1 MSVVEAVIQT
11 LSSLKFDS
19 TNAESGDGKSASPD
33 SETLETAEKLRVF
46 YSLPTIAKNMGA
58 EECQTTLIPMLSEL
72 VQKAIGAG
80 DDEVLMV
87 ISQKLPALADVLGSE
102 GEGSVSLIPI
112 ISEILVCVEEVVVA
126 QAAADAFCTI
136 VSKFNADQAEKK
148 ALPLIRKI
156 HEEDLFCASR
166 KVVCKMIIA
175 CYPLVPAKLQSELKY
190 RLIHLSDNE
199 EEVPLVRSAA
209 IQQLVELCRLVGAD
223 IKTELAPIL
232 VGLVADSQR
241 IVRAA
246 CVAPLLEL
254 GRLLSDAKEFE
265 TMIQP
270 CLDKLAEDGSRDT
283 RRALASSM
291 ADLQKVAVTHGGSP
305 RSLHLMMMNLL
316 EDNEVETRRVAAT
329 QLKDFCLASP
339 PEILTDFLL
348 PRLQEHLT
356 MERDERVRSELVCC
370 AVGLLPSVRR
380 EDCLPLVR
388 PILAFLNLNI
398 DQPKQYVFEYFS
410 ELMAL
415 MPASEIQLT
424 LLPSLVNLWQG
435 KNWRVRLGV
444 VQSVPCLFSK
454 LPESCLRET
463 ILPSALA
470 WLRDPTWAVRDCA
483 CRTLARL
490 LRSCPSAA
498 KDAIMGTG
506 GGATGG
512 GQANT
517 AGSGTTNST
526 AASPVGVSSGNAAT
540 GGSTIASSLPASSP
554 LSGGSAGDAAATPAS
569 LSASV
574 PSDAVATGA
583 AGVANCT
590 SGMSIASLTAT
601 AMARGLRA
609 LASDSNYHLRQIF
622 ILAVQNLFGPGIPDE
637 PVYCAL
643 GDSAPHAGLI
653 LPATQSLYKHVSAQ
667 SQNAAAAPPAPSTTG
682 DPTSASPPPNCS
694 PPPTMPAAT
703 LQTCLQLLLQLL
715 SEDPVP
721 NVRFAA
727 ARALLLISGSIDQ
740 KSAQKQLLPALK
752 KVVESDPDVDV
763 RYFAQD
769 ALSVLGTA

>member
-1 MSVVEAVIQT
+1 
-11 LSSLKFDS
+11 
-19 TNAESGDGKSASPD
+19 
-33 SETLETAEKLRVF
+33 
-46 YSLPTIAKNMGA
+46 
-58 EECQTTLIPMLSEL
+58 
-72 VQKAIGAG
+72 
-80 DDEVLMV
+80 
-87 ISQKLPALADVLGSE
+87 
-102 GEGSVSLIPI
+102 
-112 ISEILVCVEEVVVA
+112 
-126 QAAADAFCTI
+126 
-136 VSKFNADQAEKK
+136 
-148 ALPLIRKI
+148 
-156 HEEDLFCASR
+156 
-166 KVVCKMIIA
+166 
-175 CYPLVPAKLQSELKY
+175 
-190 RLIHLSDNE
+190 
-199 EEVPLVRSAA
+199 
-209 IQQLVELCRLVGAD
+209 
-223 IKTELAPIL
+223 
-232 VGLVADSQR
+232 
-241 IVRAA
+241 
-246 CVAPLLEL
+246 
-254 GRLLSDAKEFE
+254 
-265 TMIQP
+265 
-270 CLDKLAEDGSRDT
+270 
-283 RRALASSM
+283 
-291 ADLQKVAVTHGGSP
+291 
-305 RSLHLMMMNLL
+305 
-316 EDNEVETRRVAAT
+316 
-329 QLKDFCLASP
+329 
-339 PEILTDFLL
+339 
-348 PRLQEHLT
+348 
-356 MERDERVRSELVCC
+356 
-370 AVGLLPSVRR
+370 
-380 EDCLPLVR
+380 
-388 PILAFLNLNI
+388 
-398 DQPKQYVFEYFS
+398 
-410 ELMAL
+410 
-415 MPASEIQLT
+415 
-424 LLPSLVNLWQG
+424 
-435 KNWRVRLGV
+435 
-444 VQSVPCLFSK
+444 
-454 LPESCLRET
+454 LRET

-622 ILAVQNLFGPGIPDE
+622 ILAVQRTTLKLFSGCFDAGIHKSGGDRVDAAQVCSLYMEADLPSIYHTPVDAGVARLHLVGAIVTSIRGHCCLTPSPENNRPMPSFDKVPSRDSDDQNLFGPGIPDE

-769 ALSVLGTA
+769 ALSGGPVCGLSRKWASGPIPPLRSVCVLLAAPPPHCHMFKRVSGQW

>member
-19 TNAESGDGKSASPD
+19 TNAESGDGKSPSPE

-87 ISQKLPALADVLGSE
+87 IAQKLPSLAEVLGND

-136 VSKFNADQAEKK
+136 VSKFNAEQAEKK

-283 RRALASSM
+283 RRALANSM
-291 ADLQKVAVTHGGSP
+291 ADLQKVAVTRGGPP

-506 GGATGG
+506 GGGG
-512 GQANT
+512 GGAGGQTNT

-526 AASPVGVSSGNAAT
+526 ATSPVGVSTANATA
-540 GGSTIASSLPASSP
+540 GGSVTASSLPASSP
-554 LSGGSAGDAAATPAS
+554 LPGGSAGDAATPAS

-574 PSDAVATGA
+574 PSDATTTAAVAGSAT
-583 AGVANCT
+583 NCT

-609 LASDSNYHLRQIF
+609 LASDPNYHLRQIF
-622 ILAVQNLFGPGIPDE
+622 ILAVQVSLCVFQLFD
-637 PVYCAL
+637 
-643 GDSAPHAGLI
+643 
-653 LPATQSLYKHVSAQ
+653 VS
-667 SQNAAAAPPAPSTTG
+667 
-682 DPTSASPPPNCS
+682 
-694 PPPTMPAAT
+694 
-703 LQTCLQLLLQLL
+703 
-715 SEDPVP
+715 
-721 NVRFAA
+721 
-727 ARALLLISGSIDQ
+727 
-740 KSAQKQLLPALK
+740 
-752 KVVESDPDVDV
+752 
-763 RYFAQD
+763 
-769 ALSVLGTA
+769 